1 MDDYI
6 PLTGGAELSLHF
18 VLWLRG
24 SNSHIK
30 VQVIL
35 SDSPFYTP
43 ANSVW
48 LYDVHGISVQTKV
61 SAQNLSI
68 YFVPLEID
76 PGLPWMKEAYC
87 GVRLFSLM

>member
-1 MDDYI
+1 MFYRWVDDYI

-35 SDSPFYTP
+35 SDCPFYAP
-43 ANSVW
+43 ADSVW
-48 LYDVHGISVQTKV
+48 LHDVHGIFVQTKV
-61 SAQNLSI
+61 SAQI
-68 YFVPLEID
+68 KP
-76 PGLPWMKEAYC
+76 
-87 GVRLFSLM
+87 FSLYPLKLDQVCPG